1 MASRIDELHEKL
13 SSIPNVVKV
22 YRNPPP
28 KTIMQYPC
36 IRYSLSGVDLKSAN
50 NNNYMAAQKYEVTV
64 IDYDPDST
72 IYDEIIRQFPRC
84 KFDRMYITDN
94 LYHYV
99 ITLYY

>member
-13 SSIPNVVKV
+13 SNIPGVVKA
-22 YRNPPP
+22 YRNPPASVQ
-28 KTIMQYPC
+28 MNYPC
-36 IRYSLSGVDLKSAN
+36 IRYSLSGVDLASAN
-50 NNNYMAAQKYEVTV
+50 NDNYLVAKKYEVTV
-64 IDYDPDST
+64 IDYDADST

-84 KFDRMYITDN
+84 RFDRMYIADN